1 MGRVTELHVRED
13 WGLVR
18 LIYVPALALALSLS
32 RWLPLLAVVTIRINP
47 CFLCWLVSRWGHQIE
62 EYYNAKP
69 ILQITDNG
77 IVYED
82 GCEPVEY
89 GWAEITGVVMFRR
102 NNIPPWR
109 TDGSTEIAPPYWLAV
124 SVRDP
129 DYEPDDGAVFREEDR
144 YSQRSRRPEGG
155 VEIQT
160 EGVRA
165 ITVWPRQVVGGLF
178 SLMRFA
184 KELQRQLIRRADEGE
199 IPLLL
204 RQGN

>member
-165 ITVWPRQVVGGLF
+165 ITVWPRQVVGGL
-178 SLMRFA
+178 
-184 KELQRQLIRRADEGE
+184 LIRRADEGE